1 MLRASIDLGTN
12 TCLMLIAEVGSGQI
26 EKVLGDYAR
35 IIRLGEGVDKTRSLQ
50 PEAIERT
57 LVCLTEYKKIISD
70 AGISPGDMICVATS
84 QARDAENG
92 EMFFARVEAECG
104 FSFRVISG
112 KDEARMSFMG
122 SLLPGMDPSTHAVV
136 DIGGGSTEFVTELED
151 RSIDLGS
158 VRFTERHLK
167 SDPVTEAEYLNCL
180 DKIDNKLEELI
191 EWRGSIPENTRM
203 LAVAGT
209 ATTLASWHLG
219 LKEFD
224 VVKIEQVELIK
235 DHLCRMVEDLKRM
248 TVAERREQVGIEPK
262 RADVLL
268 AGAMIMWRTMEKLGF
283 PSCDISTRGLRYG
296 VLLNSNFDRNH

>member
-12 TCLMLIAEVGSGQI
+12 TCLMLLADVESGQI
-26 EKVLGDYAR
+26 KKVLGDYAR
-35 IIRLGEGVDKTRSLQ
+35 IIRLGEGVDKARILQ

-57 LVCLTEYKKIISD
+57 LRCLTEYNEIVSD
-70 AGISPGDMICVATS
+70 AGILFDDVVCVATS
-84 QARDAENG
+84 QARDASNG
-92 EMFFARVEAECG
+92 KKFFARVEAECG
-104 FSFRVISG
+104 FRFRVISG

-122 SLLPGMDPSTHAVV
+122 SLLPGMESSHHAVV
-136 DIGGGSTEFVTELED
+136 DIGGGSTEFVTAQEG

-158 VRFTERHLK
+158 VRFTERYLK
-167 SDPVTEAEYLNCL
+167 SDPVTEAEYIDCL
-180 DKIDNKLEELI
+180 ERIDCKLEGLKG
-191 EWRGSIPENTRM
+191 WRGSIPADSRM

-224 VVKIEQVELIK
+224 AAKIDQVELASE
-235 DHLCRMVEDLKRM
+235 HLHKMVEGLKRM

-268 AGAMIMWRTMEKLGF
+268 AGAVIMWRSMEKLNF
-283 PSCDISTRGLRYG
+283 PSCNISTRGLRYG
-296 VLLNSNFDRNH
+296 VLMGL